1 MIWRRLGILSR
12 GSGYATALDFMLPLS
27 ARSPQ
32 ARLCAISNIVF
43 TDHPMAF
50 SLLKMYFR
58 MVFLSLPVGLLAEDP
73 MRQEGG
79 GKDCRLPL
87 HIEHRHNMACN
98 KGAA

>member
-1 MIWRRLGILSR
+1 
-12 GSGYATALDFMLPLS
+12 MLPLS

-58 MVFLSLPVGLLAEDP
+58 MVSLSLPVGLLAEDP

-79 GKDCRLPL
+79 GKYCHPAPPAACRWDVTSEITPPP
-87 HIEHRHNMACN
+87 
-98 KGAA
+98 